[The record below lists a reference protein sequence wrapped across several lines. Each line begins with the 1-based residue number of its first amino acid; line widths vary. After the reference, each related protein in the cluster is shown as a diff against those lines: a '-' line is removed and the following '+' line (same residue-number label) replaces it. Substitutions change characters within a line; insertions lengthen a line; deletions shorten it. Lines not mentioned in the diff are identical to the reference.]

1 MNVSH
6 RHASRALPAFPAW
19 LVLPCLV
26 IGACSSTP
34 PQRPSP
40 ALPAPPVLGPAPAPP
55 TPPGTTRPPDA
66 VLLSMPDP
74 VPVAERLSS
83 RGNPAFYEVYGTR
96 YVVQRQAHGYVER
109 GVASWYGP
117 DFHEKST
124 SSGEAYDMYGLTA
137 AHKTL
142 PLPCYVE
149 VTNLGNGRRVTVRV
163 NDRGPFKANRIIDLS
178 YTAALKLGMLRD
190 GTALV
195 EVRALDPGGTLPPP
209 AAPAAV
215 YAQAGAFASQD
226 NARQLKDRLAASGF
240 TGVTV
245 YQASRQGSPLYRVR
259 VGPIA
264 DAATFDALVQRL
276 EAEGVHHAWLSAP
289 GEAEQA
295 LP

>member
-1 MNVSH
+1 MNVTH
-6 RHASRALPAFPAW
+6 QPASRALPAC
-19 LVLPCLV
+19 LIRLLLPCLA
-26 IGACSSTP
+26 IGACSSAP

-40 ALPAPPVLGPAPAPP
+40 PLPAPPVLSPSPPRPAPSS
-55 TPPGTTRPPDA
+55 TTRPSDA
-66 VLLSMPDP
+66 VLLSIPDP
-74 VPVAERLSS
+74 VPVAEPRSS

-96 YVVQRQAHGYVER
+96 YVVQRQAHGHVER

-195 EVRALDPGGTLPPP
+195 EVRALDPGGTPPPP

-215 YAQAGAFASQD
+215 YAQAGAFTSPD
-226 NARQLKDRLAASGF
+226 NARQLKDRLVASGF
-240 TGVTV
+240 VGVTV
-245 YQASRQGSPLYRVR
+245 YQASRQSSPLYRVR

-264 DAATFDALVQRL
+264 DAATYDALVQRL
-276 EAEGVHHAWLSAP
+276 ETDGVHHAWLSAP
-289 GEAEQA
+289 DEAEQA